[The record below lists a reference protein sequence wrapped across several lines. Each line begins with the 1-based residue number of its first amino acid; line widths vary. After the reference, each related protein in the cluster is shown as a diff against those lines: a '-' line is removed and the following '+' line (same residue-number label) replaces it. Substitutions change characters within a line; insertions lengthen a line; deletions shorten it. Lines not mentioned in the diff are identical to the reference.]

1 MARTLGGGVCR
12 KHDTSAPTHPQWGG
26 KPPVWPGP
34 SLLHYS
40 LPQLQLLA
48 RPTPPSKRKN
58 MTVCKEVET
67 PKQGSVLKRL
77 TLATVT
83 DDKAENQRPRV
94 PQRAKILLLRDAL
107 GEIKAQNT
115 GPPRSPL
122 EGEAKEMSARS
133 VKRGVRPQSK
143 LELGI

>member
-1 MARTLGGGVCR
+1 MTLLPLPIPSGVENLQSGQVLLCCIIHYR
-12 KHDTSAPTHPQWGG
+12 NCNS
-26 KPPVWPGP
+26 GP
-34 SLLHYS
+34 DPH
-40 LPQLQLLA
+40 LLA
-48 RPTPPSKRKN
+48 KEKN

-67 PKQGSVLKRL
+67 PKQGSVLQRL
-77 TLATVT
+77 TLASVT

-107 GEIKAQNT
+107 GEIKTQNT

-122 EGEAKEMSARS
+122 EGEAKVMSARS